1 MENEHGGRGG
11 ECGKWAMRKKDE
23 NKQRKVKM
31 RYMNMQN
38 KCNMQKKC
46 PPLKLKGLHTEQRD

>member
-1 MENEHGGRGG
+1 MSIGGGG
-11 ECGKWAMRKKDE
+11 GCGKWAMRKKDE